1 MQGEHKMKNDQ
12 AALVTRVT
20 TFKLTQESLN
30 SLAKITN
37 DLKKSTGINI
47 SQSKIIDL
55 MIKQSVG
62 KAWKIDLEL
71 KT

>member
-1 MQGEHKMKNDQ
+1 MKNDQ
-12 AALVTRVT
+12 TALVTRVT